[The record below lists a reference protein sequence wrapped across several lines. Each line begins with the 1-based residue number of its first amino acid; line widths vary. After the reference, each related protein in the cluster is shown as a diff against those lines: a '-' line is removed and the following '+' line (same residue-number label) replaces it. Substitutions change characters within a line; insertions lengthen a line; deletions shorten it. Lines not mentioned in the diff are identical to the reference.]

1 MHAGSF
7 ESRHAAS
14 CAIRRVNAQAEEAG
28 VRLHF
33 GYRIKKADFDAGQLT
48 FETSEGDKTVMVCF
62 ASGCTCFQRHVD
74 YTAKVRG

>member
-1 MHAGSF
+1 MHNP
-7 ESRHAAS
+7 
-14 CAIRRVNAQAEEAG
+14 RVNAQAEEAG

-62 ASGCTCFQRHVD
+62 ASGPAA
-74 YTAKVRG
+74 YTAMARIGDAVRLCRLRSRGG